1 MTDTDQLRKE
11 FTDADSTER
20 LAADFSQGSVREWQ
34 EEEVEQ
40 ERLRNDT
47 SASGSAHVTEY
58 PFEPVLKL
66 RLRVETLE
74 HYQGLPPL
82 KKATPGSVGID
93 LFSANYDT
101 LLLNSIGATVIV
113 PTGIKIELPKGYE
126 AQIRPRSGLAAKEGL
141 TILNAPGTIDSDYRG
156 EIKVI
161 LTKLTTGKFQ
171 VERGMRIAQMVIAP
185 VVFPT
190 IEYVDSVNDTSRGEA
205 GFGSSGVKL

>member
-1 MTDTDQLRKE
+1 MTDTDQLRKD
-11 FTDADSTER
+11 FTDSDSTDK
-20 LAADFSQGSVREWQ
+20 LAADFSQGSLPSGGTFV
-34 EEEVEQ
+34 VENPEDYEQ
-40 ERLRNDT
+40 VFRVKLKVKRL
-47 SASGSAHVTEY
+47 
-58 PFEPVLKL
+58 P
-66 RLRVETLE
+66 
-74 HYQGLPPL
+74 HYEGLPPL
-82 KKATPGSVGID
+82 KQATIGSVGID
-93 LFSANYDT
+93 LFSANYET

-113 PTGIKIELPKGYE
+113 PTGIKIELPHGLE

-190 IEYVDSVNDTSRGEA
+190 IEYVDDVNDTERGEA